1 MTVTEPHDPACLFCQ
16 IAAGTRPAE
25 VVYESE
31 SAVAFL
37 DRFPTA
43 RGHTLV
49 VPRQHAPSLLQL
61 DDGAAGALFGSVVE
75 VVEQLEDALRPAG
88 FNIGWNQG
96 AVAGQTVP
104 HLHVH
109 VMPRFHGGG
118 SGVQAIGEGP
128 PRESLGEIAQFI
140 RSVRPQPHFCKARQ
154 AHVP

>member
-1 MTVTEPHDPACLFCQ
+1 MTAAQPHDPACLFCQ

-25 VVYESE
+25 VVYQSS

-61 DDGAAGALFGSVVE
+61 DEGAAGALFGSVVE
-75 VVEQLEDALRPAG
+75 VVERLDGALHPAG

-96 AVAGQTVP
+96 AVAGQTVF

-109 VMPRFHGGG
+109 VLPRFGGG
-118 SGVQAIGEGP
+118 GLGVQSIGEGP
-128 PRESLGEIAQFI
+128 FPEPLEQIAETI
-140 RSVRPQPHFCKARQ
+140 RSVRRLPPAR
-154 AHVP
+154 AGAGSRG

>member
-1 MTVTEPHDPACLFCQ
+1 MTEAQPQDPTCLFCQ
-16 IAAGTRPAE
+16 IAGGIRPAE
-25 VVYESE
+25 VVYQSS

-61 DDGAAGALFGSVVE
+61 DEGAAGALFGSVVE
-75 VVEQLEDALRPAG
+75 VLERLEGALHPAG

-96 AVAGQTVP
+96 AVAGQTIF

-109 VMPRFHGGG
+109 VMPRFGGG
-118 SGVQAIGEGP
+118 GAGVQAVGEGS
-128 PRESLGEIAQFI
+128 PREPLEQIAEGI
-140 RSVRPQPHFCKARQ
+140 RRARRG
-154 AHVP
+154 AAARATAGSRG